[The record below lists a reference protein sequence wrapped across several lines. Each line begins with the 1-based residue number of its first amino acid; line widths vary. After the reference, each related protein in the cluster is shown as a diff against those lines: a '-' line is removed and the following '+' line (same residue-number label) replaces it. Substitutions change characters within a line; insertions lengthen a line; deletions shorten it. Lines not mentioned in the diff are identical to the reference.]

1 MRAGPRHHVVILLVP
16 EVNRQVAD
24 MAAYASKLSDD
35 IRAVHVDLDPD
46 NTKIVQQKW
55 PRWGQGTPMKVLES
69 PYRSFVEP
77 LLVYLKTVDQERSQ
91 QVVTILIPELR
102 AHHWWQTVL
111 HKHWSRQLRAALED
125 QPHVRV
131 IANFEWPLKE

>member
-1 MRAGPRHHVVILLVP
+1 M
-16 EVNRQVAD
+16 NRQVAD

-35 IRAVHVDLDPD
+35 IRAVHVDLDPY

-102 AHHWWQTVL
+102 AHHWWQTTAVQI
-111 HKHWSRQLRAALED
+111 SRNAA
-125 QPHVRV
+125 
-131 IANFEWPLKE
+131 